1 MIAKIALR
9 KMLHDY
15 AIPIFATV
23 LLVLLFAGLWIT
35 HLYALG
41 SVNNL
46 ARSNP
51 LIVSDANKLTSQD
64 ETADPIAM
72 QIDEGNALE
81 EPSSSSSATPTN
93 NNSQSPTGTGSQSP
107 VKNGGSSG
115 GGGTATPTTPQA
127 QFAVSLGS
135 MQHNRNSSNIVTGL
149 FGLLLG
155 CTIDHQ
161 FKIQVNGLNG
171 PGTVK
176 YRWVRSTGGGSD
188 IEQKALAAGSSSIEL
203 AHSWTTSTTDDYWVS
218 LEVYAPAA
226 MEKKYSFRHQC

>member
-1 MIAKIALR
+1 MIAKIAPR
-9 KMLHDY
+9 KILHDY
-15 AIPIFATV
+15 AIPIVATV
-23 LLVLLFAGLWIT
+23 LLVMLFAGLWVA

-41 SVNNL
+41 SVSSL

-64 ETADPIAM
+64 ETAEPVAM
-72 QIDEGNALE
+72 QIDDGNALE
-81 EPSSSSSATPTN
+81 EPSSSSSATPA
-93 NNSQSPTGTGSQSP
+93 NNSGQAA
-107 VKNGGSSG
+107 GGSGNSRQPAG
-115 GGGTATPTTPQA
+115 GGNSGSGTSAPATPQTP
-127 QFAVSLGS
+127 FAVSLGS
-135 MQHNRNSSNIVTGL
+135 MQHSRNSSNVITGL

-161 FKIQVNGLNG
+161 FKVQVNGTNG
-171 PGTVK
+171 PGVVK

-188 IEQKALAAGSSSIEL
+188 VEQKVLGAGSSSVEL
-203 AHSWTTSTTDDYWVS
+203 THSWTTSTSDDYWVS